1 MQKPDI
7 EKIIQ
12 CYREYI
18 RFSVEN
24 PPTAKEYLKNVELK
38 ILDEEFLGDTHLLL
52 RPNELYDPVE
62 AWGLIKSIAMVLS

>member
-1 MQKPDI
+1 LYKALSTQKPDI

-18 RFSVEN
+18 SFSVEN

-38 ILDEEFLGDTHLLL
+38 ILDEELLGGK
-52 RPNELYDPVE
+52 R
-62 AWGLIKSIAMVLS
+62 WQRRR